1 MTMMKRR
8 LTKKSHCPRRP
19 KLRFTPTAWA
29 KLLFLRDLGPT
40 EVGAFGIT
48 RSDDLLLV
56 EEIQLVQQ
64 RCTET
69 YVAFD
74 DVAVAEHFEQQVD
87 LGRRPEQCG
96 RIWIHTHPGESAQPS
111 HVDVETFH
119 RVFGRCDWAV
129 MLIISRRGE
138 TYSELSWRHGG
149 PASIRLRVEVDYS
162 QPFAASDHEQW
173 EDEYHSL
180 VDPTVFDDP
189 RLYDFEDHWQQL
201 CPLGG
206 DLDSRSPIRRQ
217 WRADPSDTSIPDLA
231 PF

>member
-1 MTMMKRR
+1 MFN
-8 LTKKSHCPRRP
+8 TKKRPKKSRPLRRP

-29 KLLFLRDLGPT
+29 NLLFLRDLGPT
-40 EVGAFGIT
+40 EVGAFGIA

-96 RIWIHTHPGESAQPS
+96 RIWIHTHPGRSAQPS

-119 RVFGRCDWAV
+119 RVFGHCDWAV
-129 MLIISRRGE
+129 MFILSRSGE
-138 TYSELSWRHGG
+138 TYAELSWRHGG
-149 PASIRLRVEVDYS
+149 PTSIRLRVEVDYS
-162 QPFAASDHEQW
+162 QPFAASDHELW
-173 EDEYHSL
+173 EDEYHSH
-180 VDPTVFDDP
+180 VDPTAFDDP
-189 RLYDFEDHWQQL
+189 RLYDFEDDWQHL
-201 CPLGG
+201 SPLGIN
-206 DLDSRSPIRRQ
+206 LDSHTASRRQ
-217 WRADPSDTSIPDLA
+217 LQEHPSENPISDLA

>member
-1 MTMMKRR
+1 MFN
-8 LTKKSHCPRRP
+8 TKKRPKKSRPLRRP

-40 EVGAFGIT
+40 EVGAFGIA

-56 EEIQLVQQ
+56 EEIQLVRQ

-96 RIWIHTHPGESAQPS
+96 RIWIHTHPGESAHPS
-111 HVDVETFH
+111 HVDIETFQ
-119 RVFGRCDWAV
+119 RVFGHCDWAV
-129 MLIISRRGE
+129 MFILSRSGE
-138 TYSELSWRHGG
+138 TYAELSWRHGG

-162 QPFAASDHEQW
+162 QPFPASDHEQW

-180 VDPTVFDDP
+180 VDPTLFDDP
-189 RLYDFEDHWQQL
+189 RLYDFEDDWQHL
-201 CPLGG
+201 SPLGVA
-206 DLDSRSPIRRQ
+206 LASRSPTRRQ
-217 WRADPSDTSIPDLA
+217 LRSNPSDTPIPDLA

>member
-1 MTMMKRR
+1 MFNTKKRPKKSSPLRR
-8 LTKKSHCPRRP
+8 L
-19 KLRFTPTAWA
+19 KLRFTPSAWA

-40 EVGAFGIT
+40 EVGAFGIA
-48 RSDDLLLV
+48 RSDDLLLL
-56 EEIQLVQQ
+56 EEIQMVRQ

-111 HVDVETFH
+111 RVDIETFQ
-119 RVFGRCDWAV
+119 RVFGHCDWAV
-129 MLIISRRGE
+129 MFIVSRSGE
-138 TYSELSWRHGG
+138 TYAELSWRHGG

-162 QPFAASDHEQW
+162 EPFPASDHEQW

-180 VDPTVFDDP
+180 VDPTTLEDP
-189 RLYDFEDHWQQL
+189 RLHDFEDDWQHL
-201 CPLGG
+201 SPLGG
-206 DLDSRSPIRRQ
+206 DLDSRSPVRRQ
-217 WRADPSDTSIPDLA
+217 WRADPSDTPNRELA